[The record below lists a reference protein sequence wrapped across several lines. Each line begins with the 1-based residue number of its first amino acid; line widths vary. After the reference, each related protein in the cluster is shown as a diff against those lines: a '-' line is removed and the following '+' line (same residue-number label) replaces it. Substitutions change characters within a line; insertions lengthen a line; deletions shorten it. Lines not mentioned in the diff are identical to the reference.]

1 MASDG
6 QGQGRMWLGA
16 DAAAWEGREECKRRR
31 RMQPGV
37 EVMVSDV
44 AAQPGEP
51 DEAGRSDAGILAMA
65 FIDFVMSIPLGLGP
79 VNPRRR
85 GVGMFLSNPP
95 SPCPIAT
102 SSVYQR
108 CIDSTIDPHERVML
122 SLFSD

>member
-44 AAQPGEP
+44 AAQPGES
-51 DEAGRSDAGILAMA
+51 DEAGRSDAGILAMGA
-65 FIDFVMSIPLGLGP
+65 PLRKEREG
-79 VNPRRR
+79 R
-85 GVGMFLSNPP
+85 GEVAGRGRGHGAHHWPTVV
-95 SPCPIAT
+95 AG
-102 SSVYQR
+102 
-108 CIDSTIDPHERVML
+108 
-122 SLFSD
+122 